1 MKIVYHITAQ
11 LINDGDNHK
20 ESKSQILVN
29 DQPIGIFID
38 ECHLRDVVQVDVD
51 KFILFATHD
60 CTFEE
65 TLGVYLIDIKNSLI
79 MDGLWLGLAYH
90 TDFFTGITIEND
102 TIKFNFISNDVWELT
117 YVKQGFFDGIHALK
131 EMINPIVH
139 RRLSIKCYL
148 KIHNAQS

>member
-1 MKIVYHITAQ
+1 
-11 LINDGDNHK
+11 
-20 ESKSQILVN
+20 
-29 DQPIGIFID
+29 
-38 ECHLRDVVQVDVD
+38 
-51 KFILFATHD
+51 
-60 CTFEE
+60 
-65 TLGVYLIDIKNSLI
+65 